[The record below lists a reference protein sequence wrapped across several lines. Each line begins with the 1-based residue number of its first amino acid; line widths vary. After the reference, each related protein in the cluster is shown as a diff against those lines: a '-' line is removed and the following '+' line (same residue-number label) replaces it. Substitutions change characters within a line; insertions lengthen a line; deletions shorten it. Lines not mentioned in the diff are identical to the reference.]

1 MVIDVLVIIF
11 LLFSVF
17 RGYKKGLAKII
28 VSFIGF
34 IIAVI
39 LAFSFN
45 SSLSEYIINNTEID
59 NSIKKVMAGGVETA
73 LNSRNSLPN
82 LPVQQNNFFIDII
95 NNFGVN
101 EGIDTIAN
109 NITVSII
116 KLASFIIIFL
126 ITITIFY
133 IVQMM
138 LNVVF
143 DLPILD
149 GINALGGA
157 IAGLIMGVLKMWVI
171 LTIISFIIPFVK
183 GISDLINT
191 TVLTKI
197 LYDTNILVGL
207 LANSFKF

>member
-1 MVIDVLVIIF
+1 MIIDILVVIF
-11 LLFSVF
+11 LLFSIF
-17 RGYKKGLAKII
+17 RGQKKGLAKII

-34 IIAVI
+34 VIAII

-59 NSIKKVMAGGVETA
+59 NSIKKVMVGGVETA
-73 LNSRNSLPN
+73 LNSKNNLPN
-82 LPVQQNNFFIDII
+82 LPVQQNNFFIDMI
-95 NNFGVN
+95 NNFGAN
-101 EGIDTIAN
+101 QGIDAIAN
-109 NITVSII
+109 NITTSVI

-143 DLPILD
+143 ELPILE
-149 GINALGGA
+149 GINSLGGA
-157 IAGLIMGVLKMWVI
+157 VAGLIMGILKMWVI

-183 GISDLINT
+183 GISDLINA

-207 LANSFKF
+207 LANNFKF